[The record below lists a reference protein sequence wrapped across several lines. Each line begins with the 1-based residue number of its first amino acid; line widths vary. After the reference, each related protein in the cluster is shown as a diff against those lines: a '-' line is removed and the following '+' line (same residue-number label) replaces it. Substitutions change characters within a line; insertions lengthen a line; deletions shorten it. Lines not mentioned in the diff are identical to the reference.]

1 MQLRPRLN
9 RRFYRPAAGGYLEV
23 SPFNLHCNGPTKTI
37 RFLAP
42 SPNIVG
48 HRDHAGFDP
57 GRIDQILREGRLRP
71 GRFSLSVGLNRTI
84 VPATRDFKVPMARFA
99 EPRTQEVESLTP
111 QIRACLNVKRVHPG
125 CRLRAHAM
133 KLRDRK
139 RSHERLGLVGH
150 NGELAVRLALIGR
163 ELREELV
170 RRNSGRGRELS
181 LRQDAGSYFL
191 GRLPCSRDA
200 AQIVSDVKICL
211 VERERLDQ
219 RRIVLEDR
227 MDLLRDGAVDL
238 EPRAFSLLRRYP
250 EFEIVCAFVRTV
262 RGEGFERA
270 GDGVDEGG
278 EGRAAALRASANHC
292 SIGLR
297 SGL

>member
-48 HRDHAGFDP
+48 HRDHAGFDQ

-84 VPATRDFKVPMARFA
+84 VPATRDFKVPMACFA
-99 EPRTQEVESLTP
+99 EPRPQELKGLAP
-111 QIRACLNVKRVHPG
+111 QIRACLNAKRVHLG
-125 CRLRAHAM
+125 RRLRAHAM

-139 RSHERLGLVGH
+139 RSHEGLGFVGH
-150 NGELAVRLALIGR
+150 DRKLAVRLALIGR

-170 RRNSGRGRELS
+170 QGTSAEALVLLPLEYVSWRPR
-181 LRQDAGSYFL
+181 
-191 GRLPCSRDA
+191 PCS
-200 AQIVSDVKICL
+200 
-211 VERERLDQ
+211 
-219 RRIVLEDR
+219 
-227 MDLLRDGAVDL
+227 
-238 EPRAFSLLRRYP
+238 
-250 EFEIVCAFVRTV
+250 
-262 RGEGFERA
+262 
-270 GDGVDEGG
+270 
-278 EGRAAALRASANHC
+278 ALA
-292 SIGLR
+292 
-297 SGL
+297 